1 MTLIDTGPLVAL
13 FDPKDADHNACH
25 RVLRDIK
32 GPLQTTEAVLAEVFH
47 LLAPGSQGARGV
59 QQYVIDG
66 YLSLVTLDKRMIA
79 RSFEYM
85 AQYDDLPM
93 DFADATL
100 VTAAETLN
108 LRRVLT
114 LDFADFSTYRIR
126 RGHRLV
132 PMEVVGREV
141 IGRRRT

>member
-13 FDPKDADHNACH
+13 FDPRDADHAPCH

-32 GPLQTTEAVLAEVFH
+32 GPLHTTEAVLAEVFH
-47 LLAPGSQGARGV
+47 LLAPASQGAHGV
-59 QQYVIDG
+59 QQYVLDG
-66 YLSLVTLDKRMIA
+66 YVSLVALDKPMLA

-108 LRRVLT
+108 LRRVFT

-132 PMEVVGREV
+132 AMEAVGRKV
-141 IGRRRT
+141 IG